1 MRSDEAGETRCRFT
15 SRPPAQ
21 EVSTTLRHDY
31 KPVIFLINNGG
42 YTIERC
48 WLGKTLRFND
58 VANWSYAD
66 LPKVFRRD
74 TTARS
79 FVVKTVADL
88 EKALSAPNDTLI
100 FIESIMGPF
109 DAPTAVMMSGNNGAD
124 IDYGPRG
131 PQHRGNM
138 LIRPAT

>member
-1 MRSDEAGETRCRFT
+1 M
-15 SRPPAQ
+15 
-21 EVSTTLRHDY
+21 LRHDY

-48 WLGKTLRFND
+48 WLGKTSQFND
-58 VANWSYAD
+58 VANWHYAD
-66 LPKVFRRD
+66 LPKVLQRD
-74 TTARS
+74 TKARS
-79 FVVKTVADL
+79 FVVKTLADL
-88 EKALSAPNDTLI
+88 EKALSAPNDQLI
-100 FIESIMGPF
+100 FIESEMDPF
-109 DAPTAVMMSGNNGAD
+109 DAPVPVIMSGNNGAD